1 VTDLL
6 RPEDLRKISDEE
18 DMAKG
23 KKAFEHMNA
32 AESKQASLREI
43 FMSRDL
49 HPEAKARINAAVQRA
64 ARDGQ
69 HQLVAIRFPA
79 AYCNDQG
86 RRINNL
92 APDWPNSLEGY
103 ARKAYEFYIAE
114 LRPLGYKLSAQ
125 ILDYPGG
132 MPGDVGFYLSW
143 DR

>member
-1 VTDLL
+1 VTDML
-6 RPEDLRKISDEE
+6 RPEDLKKISDEE
-18 DMAKG
+18 DMAKA
-23 KKAFEHMNA
+23 KTAFEHMKA
-32 AESKQASLREI
+32 VEVEQASLREI

-49 HPEAKARINAAVQRA
+49 HPEAKTRINTAVQRA
-64 ARDGQ
+64 ARDGR
-69 HQLVAIRFPA
+69 HQLLAFKFPA

-103 ARKAYEFYIAE
+103 AKKAYEFYIAE

-125 ILDYPGG
+125 IFDYPGG